1 VYRTSPLSKTGVLS
15 GGLVLVASGDPNL
28 SNRIQHDTLAYEN
41 EDHAYGQ
48 VLEARLVPGDP
59 LVVIRNLAKQVASKG
74 VKTIEGRVLVDV
86 SLFPEGTRE
95 GGSGVVISPMALN
108 DNVIDVIVKPG
119 STAGTPASLQIRR
132 SSINR
137 RAS

>member
-1 VYRTSPLSKTGVLS
+1 M
-15 GGLVLVASGDPNL
+15 LVASGDPNL

-74 VKTIEGRVLVDV
+74 VKTIEGRFLLWFHNRAD
-86 SLFPEGTRE
+86 
-95 GGSGVVISPMALN
+95 SP
-108 DNVIDVIVKPG
+108 K
-119 STAGTPASLQIRR
+119 
-132 SSINR
+132 
-137 RAS
+137 